1 MVMSKEKSSFSI
13 RKRIRSFGYAFRGL
27 QDLIVYEHNARIHLV
42 AAIGAVVLGFV
53 YRISTGEWIALALVI
68 GFVFSMEIVN
78 SALEKLADV
87 VDSQKNEKIR
97 MVKDLSAAAVLVS
110 AIISVIVGLLI
121 FLPKI

>member
-1 MVMSKEKSSFSI
+1 MASGKETFSFK
-13 RKRIRSFGYAFRGL
+13 KRIQSFGYAFRGL
-27 QDLIVYEHNARIHLV
+27 RDLFIYEHNAWIHLIAAVCAV
-42 AAIGAVVLGFV
+42 ALGFV
-53 YRISTGEWIALALVI
+53 FKISVSEWIALCVVI

-78 SALEKLADV
+78 SAIEKLADA

-97 MVKDLSAAAVLVS
+97 LVKDLSAAAVLVS